1 VPHFSSTTQFGLTEA
16 LGLIKDIAVN
26 RKALKNVFLLL
37 VAFTVSGIASAGDLL
52 KLDASS
58 DQTALDSFNLMLAE
72 LPQKKQED
80 LQFAVLKINMDG
92 VGSAAAILADPAL
105 RSPSV
110 ARIKDRIAGM
120 TADQILV
127 EADSVTSIQMVR
139 PSQ

>member
-1 VPHFSSTTQFGLTEA
+1 
-16 LGLIKDIAVN
+16 
-26 RKALKNVFLLL
+26 
-37 VAFTVSGIASAGDLL
+37 
-52 KLDASS
+52 
-58 DQTALDSFNLMLAE
+58 MLAE
-72 LPQKKQED
+72 LRQKKQED

-92 VGSAAAILADPAL
+92 VGSAAEMLADPAL

-110 ARIKDRIAGM
+110 ARIKDRIADM